1 MGKVRY
7 WVVRLFSIRMRLSK
21 NFTATDPTA
30 IELRATMLKVLN
42 RSIEARFLIE
52 DHVFFG
58 DWLPGPSFG
67 DKYLILVKY
76 LGCLADLSYLTFHY
90 PRASD

>member
-1 MGKVRY
+1 MGEVRY
-7 WVVRLFSIRMRLSK
+7 WVARLFSIRMKLSK
-21 NFTATDPTA
+21 NFTA

-76 LGCLADLSYLTFHY
+76 LGCLPYLRYLTFHY